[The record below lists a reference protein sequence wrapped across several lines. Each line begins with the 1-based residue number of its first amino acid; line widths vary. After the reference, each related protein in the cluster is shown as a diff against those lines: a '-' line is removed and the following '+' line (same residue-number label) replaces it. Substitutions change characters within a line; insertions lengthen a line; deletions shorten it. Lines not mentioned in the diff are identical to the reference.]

1 MEFCFYCSRFPTP
14 GQAWGCTPGN
24 SRLGAAAYA
33 ALAGGVG
40 ARPRR
45 GISGLCWKRQVLLVP
60 GGYTPGNS
68 RLGSWSPVGTV
79 QDRPRR
85 QPRRRLTPRL
95 RERLARVRAGGGGCT
110 LGNSRPGSWS
120 PVGTVQDRPRRQPR
134 RRLNAALAG
143 EASARPRRGVAP
155 RAIRACGPGPRWG
168 PFRTDRGG
176 SRDGGLT
183 PRLCKALAHVRAM
196 GFGGRP
202 PPGISPSLH

>member
-14 GQAWGCTPGN
+14 GQAYLSFAERYGQRTFLRALER
-24 SRLGAAAYA
+24 RLNA

-45 GISGLCWKRQVLLVP
+45 GGLHPRQFAPWSGGL
-60 GGYTPGNS
+60 
-68 RLGSWSPVGTV
+68 
-79 QDRPRR
+79 RR
-85 QPRRRLTPRL
+85 ACGRGW
-95 RERLARVRAGGGGCT
+95 RASAPGGCT
-110 LGNSRPGSWS
+110 PGNSRPGSWS

-134 RRLNAALAG
+134 RRLTPRLWERLARVRAG
-143 EASARPRRGVAP
+143 GVAP
-155 RAIRACGPGPRWG
+155 WAIRALGPGPRWG

-176 SRDGGLT
+176 SRDGGST
-183 PRLCKALAHVRAM
+183 PRLWERLAHVRAM

>member
-33 ALAGGVG
+33 ALAGEAS

-85 QPRRRLTPRL
+85 
-95 RERLARVRAGGGGCT
+95 
-110 LGNSRPGSWS
+110 
-120 PVGTVQDRPRRQPR
+120 
-134 RRLNAALAG
+134 RLNAALVG
-143 EASARPRRGVAP
+143 EASARPRYGFRGAP
-155 RAIRACGPGPRWG
+155 AAWNFAFPSRKLHKTGVNCRKSMVPGWKTLAKQAILRYYGKVNGA
-168 PFRTDRGG
+168 
-176 SRDGGLT
+176 GGL
-183 PRLCKALAHVRAM
+183 PR
-196 GFGGRP
+196 RP
-202 PPGISPSLH
+202 PG

>member
-60 GGYTPGNS
+60 GGCTPGNSRLGAAAYAALAGEASARPRRGISGLCWKRQVLLVPGGYTPGNS
-68 RLGSWSPVGTV
+68 RLW
-79 QDRPRR
+79 
-85 QPRRRLTPRL
+85 
-95 RERLARVRAGGGGCT
+95 
-110 LGNSRPGSWS
+110 SWS

-134 RRLNAALAG
+134 RRLNAALVG
-143 EASARPRRGVAP
+143 EASARPRRGGCTP
-155 RAIRACGPGPRWG
+155 AIRACGPGPRRG

-183 PRLCKALAHVRAM
+183 PRLWERLARVRAM
-196 GFGGRP
+196 GFWGRP

>member
-33 ALAGGVG
+33 ALAG
-40 ARPRR
+40 
-45 GISGLCWKRQVLLVP
+45 
-60 GGYTPGNS
+60 
-68 RLGSWSPVGTV
+68 
-79 QDRPRR
+79 
-85 QPRRRLTPRL
+85 
-95 RERLARVRAGGGGCT
+95 
-110 LGNSRPGSWS
+110 
-120 PVGTVQDRPRRQPR
+120 
-134 RRLNAALAG
+134 

-155 RAIRACGPGPRWG
+155 WAIRALGPGPRWGPFRADRGGSRDGGSTPRLWERLARVRAGGVAPQAIRACGPGPRWGPFRTDRGGSRDGGLTPRLCKASAHVRAGGVAPQAIRACGPGPQWG

>member
-60 GGYTPGNS
+60 GGCTPGNSRLGAAAYAALAGEASARPRRGISGLCWKRQVLLVPGGYTPGNS
-68 RLGSWSPVGTV
+68 RLW
-79 QDRPRR
+79 
-85 QPRRRLTPRL
+85 
-95 RERLARVRAGGGGCT
+95 
-110 LGNSRPGSWS
+110 SWS

-134 RRLNAALAG
+134 RRLNAALVG
-143 EASARPRRGVAP
+143 EASARPRHGFLGTPAAWNFAFPSLKLHKTGVNCRKSMVPGWKTLAKQ
-155 RAIRACGPGPRWG
+155 AILRYYGKVNGA
-168 PFRTDRGG
+168 
-176 SRDGGLT
+176 GGL
-183 PRLCKALAHVRAM
+183 PR
-196 GFGGRP
+196 RP
-202 PPGISPSLH
+202 PG

>member
-33 ALAGGVG
+33 ALAGEAS

-45 GISGLCWKRQVLLVP
+45 GGC
-60 GGYTPGNS
+60 TPGNS
-68 RLGSWSPVGTV
+68 RLW
-79 QDRPRR
+79 
-85 QPRRRLTPRL
+85 
-95 RERLARVRAGGGGCT
+95 
-110 LGNSRPGSWS
+110 SWS

-134 RRLNAALAG
+134 RRLNAALVG
-143 EASARPRRGVAP
+143 EVGARPRRGIGGLCWKRQVFLVRGVAP

-176 SRDGGLT
+176 GLT
-183 PRLCKALAHVRAM
+183 PRLWERLARVRAM
-196 GFGGRP
+196 GFWGRP